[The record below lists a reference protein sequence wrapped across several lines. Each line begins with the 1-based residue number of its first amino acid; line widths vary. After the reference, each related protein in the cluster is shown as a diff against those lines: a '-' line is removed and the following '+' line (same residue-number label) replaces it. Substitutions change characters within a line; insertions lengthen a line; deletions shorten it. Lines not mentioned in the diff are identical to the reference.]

1 LPRFTRTAE
10 AEEDL
15 IGIWLYIAKDSPRAA
30 DRLLERIDQVC
41 ERLAANP
48 GIGAARPD
56 LAPDFRYWVI
66 GKYLVLYR
74 ESAIGVE
81 IVRVVHGA
89 RHLPD
94 II

>member
-1 LPRFTRTAE
+1 MPGFTRTAD

-15 IGIWLYIAKDSPRAA
+15 IEIWLYIARDNPKAA

-41 ERLAANP
+41 ERLAESP

-56 LAPDFRYWVI
+56 LAPDFRYWVV

-74 ESAIGVE
+74 ESVTGLE

-89 RHLPD
+89 RHLPGF
-94 II
+94 I